1 MSTKIIQRT
10 ASDKPVRIVLI
21 DDHQMFREGLAE
33 VLGREKDFL
42 VCGQAADRRQALAI
56 IGSTQPDLAL
66 VDLTLPDASGIELI
80 KDLQVRHPKLAMVV
94 VSMHEESLFA
104 ERAIAA
110 GARGY
115 LTKQQASSQLVQ
127 AIRRVLA
134 GEIVASERITQ
145 LALARLGGRVVA
157 GTAVRELSD
166 REAQVLELIGQGHN
180 NHQIARRLHLDL
192 STVET
197 YRARIKEKLRLKD
210 ATELLQ
216 YAIQWSHGR
225 LL

>member
-1 MSTKIIQRT
+1 MSTKTMPHI
-10 ASDKPVRIVLI
+10 ASGKPVRIVLI

-33 VLGREKDFL
+33 VLGREKEFL
-42 VCGQAADRRQALAI
+42 VCGQAADRRQALTVIA
-56 IGSTQPDLAL
+56 STKPDIAL
-66 VDLTLPDASGIELI
+66 LDMSLPDSSGVELI
-80 KDLQVRHPKLAMVV
+80 KDLQVRHPKLAVLV

-134 GEIVASERITQ
+134 GEIVVSDKLTQ
-145 LALARLGGRVVA
+145 LALARLGGRVIA
-157 GTAVRELSD
+157 GTTVRELSD
-166 REAQVLELIGQGHN
+166 REAQVLELIGQGYN

-225 LL
+225 LS